1 MESIRD
7 LFQKHQKSLNSGDF
21 SFKCKLIYKRKCA
34 LDASF
39 IYMSG
44 NIWFCNQTRVAV
56 IQVSI
61 RRDFSAVRDEA
72 MNMIHKAFA
81 LLDDEFQKLDR

>member
-1 MESIRD
+1 M
-7 LFQKHQKSLNSGDF
+7 
-21 SFKCKLIYKRKCA
+21 
-34 LDASF
+34 
-39 IYMSG
+39 YMSG